1 MAFSRKRILSC
12 FLVLAILFISIPLT
26 ANASNPVTWVA
37 DKIQNVVVSGV
48 YTLIQTILA
57 SLGKILLGFFSLIL
71 GISAGILNFTIN
83 YTIVDL
89 KKNLDTITAINTTW
103 ATIRDLINLSFIFI
117 LLFASI
123 RTVLGLESP
132 GKIIKNIVL
141 AAIFINF
148 SMFFARIMVDASNS
162 VTLFFYDRLTDDS
175 STSSL
180 VGNLKNNRANSLVN
194 AYVGPL
200 KLQGIY
206 GAANPLNAEAGKVEG
221 SAVDNSTIFTVGIL
235 GSIMLALVAFVFFT
249 ISFMF
254 IIRYTALILLLIF
267 APFGFVSK
275 DLPIIGDYSE
285 QWWTTLKSQLF
296 FPPVFM
302 ILTWVTLNVIAGIST
317 HTKGTLR
324 AALSAAGGNAPGQDD
339 YGLLLNFIVIMTL
352 IIMSLLVSIET
363 ASKGSQALGGF
374 YKKAS
379 KWAGGAMFGTAAF
392 MGRKSIGKVGAI
404 AAGSE
409 GLKNLAANS
418 RVGRL
423 ALMGADYAQ
432 KGSFDVRG
440 SSFGKN
446 FASTAGIDAG
456 SAGGQG
462 GIRKQYD
469 DKNKKILAR
478 EKLLETSQLQK
489 DEAKARKAEK
499 VEEIQEEMK
508 GQRANLGKERLALE
522 ADKKV
527 FESSPEFAVAKGR
540 VEAIDKELKSI
551 DESLTQKKQ
560 AFAIAEGSGNKG
572 AMDRITA
579 DIEALNNNKKTLD
592 EEKGRVSA
600 GIKYAGDARIDQIL
614 DEEKKMK
621 VGGDI
626 EQERIKTEAGD
637 EEGDIKKLEKARKKA
652 YAKSLKDT
660 PASISQ
666 ETTEAIKQISTEL
679 EKIDADLVAKQ
690 TELVEA
696 QRVGNIDL
704 TRSVQEE
711 IQTLEESKKSLEK
724 KKRNTRR
731 GGFVSQLAS
740 VANLGVEGA
749 VVHTA
754 GAGLNFVREKSTRL
768 DSALTS
774 VGIGK
779 LDLSTL
785 GLSVANRETSAKIR
799 VGLLDKSKAQKVY
812 DMVKEDLK
820 KDEPVPV
827 PTPTPPPT
835 TP

>member
-12 FLVLAILFISIPLT
+12 FLVLTILLISIPLT
-26 ANASNPVTWVA
+26 ASAGV
-37 DKIQNVVVSGV
+37 QEVVVNGISKLVKGSV
-48 YTLIQTILA
+48 A
-57 SLGKILLGFFSLIL
+57 SLANILLGFFSLIL
-71 GISAGILNFTIN
+71 GISAGVLNFTIN

-89 KKNLDTITAINTTW
+89 RKNLETITAINTTW

-117 LLFASI
+117 LLFAAI

-148 SMFFARIMVDASNS
+148 SMFFARVMVDASNS

-180 VGNLKNNRANSLVN
+180 VGDLKDNRANSLVN

-206 GAANPLNAEAGKVEG
+206 GAANPLNAEAGKVED

-302 ILTWVTLNVIAGIST
+302 VLTWVTLNVIAGIST
-317 HTKGTLR
+317 YTKGTLR
-324 AALSAAGGNAPGQDD
+324 GALSAAGGNAPGQDD

-409 GLKNLAANS
+409 ALKNFAGNS

-462 GIRKQYD
+462 GVKKQD
-469 DKNKKILAR
+469 EERGKKIEAR
-478 EKLLETSQLQK
+478 AKLLETSQVVK

-499 VEEIQEEMK
+499 VEEIKGEMDI
-508 GQRANLGKERLALE
+508 QRDALKKERLGLE

-527 FESSPEFAVAKGR
+527 FEGSPEFVTATKRMG
-540 VEAIDKELKSI
+540 EIDGELQSI
-551 DESLTQKKQ
+551 DESLAQKKQ
-560 AFAIAEGSGNKG
+560 AFAIAEGSGNKA
-572 AMDRITA
+572 AMDRIRL
-579 DIEALNNNKKTLD
+579 DIEGLNNDKKTLD
-592 EEKGRVSA
+592 EEKKGVSA
-600 GIKYAGDARIDQIL
+600 GMQYAGDARINQIV

-621 VGGDI
+621 VGGDV
-626 EQERIKTEAGD
+626 EQTRIKAEAGN
-637 EEGDIKKLEKARKKA
+637 EEEEIKNREKARKRA
-652 YAKSLKDT
+652 YAKSLKET

-666 ETTEAIKQISTEL
+666 EATEAIQQIGTKL
-679 EKIDADLVAKQ
+679 EKIDTDLVAKQ
-690 TELVEA
+690 TELAEA
-696 QRVGNIDL
+696 QRAGNIDL

-711 IQTLEESKKSLEK
+711 IQTLQKNKRDLEK
-724 KKRNTRR
+724 KRRNTRV
-731 GGFVSQLAS
+731 GSAVSQLAS
-740 VANLGVEGA
+740 VANLGVGGVLTQMGA
-749 VVHTA
+749 VS
-754 GAGLNFVREKSTRL
+754 LNIAREKSTKL
-768 DSALTS
+768 DSALNL
-774 VGIGK
+774 VGVNK
-779 LDLSTL
+779 ANLNTL
-785 GLSVANRETSAKIR
+785 GLDVANREMSAKIR
-799 VGLLDKSKAQKVY
+799 ASLVDKSKAQKVY

-820 KDEPVPV
+820 RDE
-827 PTPTPPPT
+827 PTPTPPAEPSTPT
-835 TP
+835 K

>member
-1 MAFSRKRILSC
+1 MVSC
-12 FLVLAILFISIPLT
+12 FLVLAILLISIPLT
-26 ANASNPVTWVA
+26 ANAG
-37 DKIQNVVVSGV
+37 VVQEVVLGSLNKLTQG
-48 YTLIQTILA
+48 ILA
-57 SLGKILLGFFSLIL
+57 SLAKVFLSFFSLIL
-71 GISAGILNFTIN
+71 AISAGVLNFTIN

-89 KKNLDTITAINTTW
+89 RKNLETISAINTTW
-103 ATIRDLINLSFIFI
+103 AAIRDLINLSFIFI
-117 LLFASI
+117 LLFAAI

-148 SMFFARIMVDASNS
+148 SMFFARVMVDASNS

-180 VGNLKNNRANSLVN
+180 VGNLKDNRANSLVN

-200 KLQGIY
+200 KLQGLY
-206 GAANPLNAEAGKVEG
+206 GAANPLNAEAGKVED
-221 SAVDNSTIFTVGIL
+221 SAVDNSTIITVGIL

-267 APFGFVSK
+267 SPFGFVSK

-302 ILTWVTLNVIAGIST
+302 VLTWVTLNVIAGIST
-317 HTKGTLR
+317 YTKGTLR

-352 IIMSLLVSIET
+352 IIMSLLISIET

-392 MGRKSIGKVGAI
+392 MGRKSLGKVGAI

-409 GLKNLAANS
+409 ALKNFATNN

-440 SSFGKN
+440 STFGKN
-446 FASTAGIDAG
+446 FASAAGIDAG

-469 DKNKKILAR
+469 ERGKRIEAR
-478 EKLLETSQLQK
+478 AKLLETSQLQK

-499 VEEIQEEMK
+499 VEGIGNEMK
-508 GQRANLGKERLALE
+508 VQRADLEKERLTLE

-527 FESSPEFAVAKGR
+527 FESSPEFIEAKDEVR
-540 VEAIDKELKSI
+540 VMDEKLNSI
-551 DESLTQKKQ
+551 NESLAQKKQ
-560 AFAIAEGSGNKG
+560 AFAIAEGIGNRG

-579 DIEALNNNKKTLD
+579 DIDALNNNKKALD
-592 EEKGRVSA
+592 EEKGRVSSRVQ
-600 GIKYAGDARIDQIL
+600 YAGDARINQII

-621 VGGDI
+621 VGGEV
-626 EQERIKTEAGD
+626 EQTRIKAEAGN
-637 EEGDIKKLEKARKKA
+637 EEEDIKTAEKARKRA

-660 PASISQ
+660 PTSISQ
-666 ETTEAIKQISTEL
+666 ETTEAIKQISTDL

-690 TELVEA
+690 TELAEA
-696 QRVGNIDL
+696 QRAGNIDL

-711 IQTLEESKKSLEK
+711 IQTLEKNKKDLDK
-724 KKRNTRR
+724 KRRNTRV
-731 GGFVSQLAS
+731 GSVVSQLAS
-740 VANLGVEGA
+740 VSNLGVEGLLA
-749 VVHTA
+749 RVGA
-754 GAGLNFVREKSTRL
+754 AGLNIAREKSTRL
-768 DSALTS
+768 NSALS
-774 VGIGK
+774 RIGIEK
-779 LDLSTL
+779 ADAASL
-785 GLSVANRETSAKIR
+785 GLNVANREMSAKIR
-799 VGLLDKSKAQKVY
+799 TGVIAPSKEKKLFDDMKKVIEEDAKKTGGDKDKVGENTRPDQPADNKP
-812 DMVKEDLK
+812 
-820 KDEPVPV
+820 PV
-827 PTPTPPPT
+827 T
-835 TP
+835 